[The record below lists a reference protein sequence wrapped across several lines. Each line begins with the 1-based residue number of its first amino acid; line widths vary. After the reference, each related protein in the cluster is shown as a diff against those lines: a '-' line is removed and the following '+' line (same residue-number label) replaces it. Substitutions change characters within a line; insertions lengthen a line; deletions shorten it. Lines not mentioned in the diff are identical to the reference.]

1 MNYDMD
7 ASPGWAT
14 RFETSGF
21 HMSAHYDE
29 TMAYF
34 RRLAEHTGLAEMISF
49 GRSPQGR
56 ELMCLVVAGGREFTP
71 EKAEAS
77 GKAVVLI
84 QNGIHAGEIEGKD
97 ACMLLL
103 REMLVTKTR
112 NKLLEH
118 LIVLVIPILN
128 VDGHERISP
137 FNRLNQLGPR
147 EMGWRTTSQ
156 NLNLNR
162 DYMKADTPE
171 MRALLSLYSRWLPDL
186 SLDNHTTNG
195 ADYQYHITYG
205 IERDGRSDPG
215 LSAWAG
221 EKFLPYVVSRVEQ
234 DGFLTAAYVE
244 PKGKEL
250 KEGILAQ
257 PALPRFSTGYAALQ
271 NRVCVLVETH
281 SLKPFKN
288 RVLSTKA
295 FNTAALEYVNDHHQ
309 VLRELSRS
317 ADKETIRKFR
327 GEKTPLPLEFAATED
342 FELLRFKGFEILE
355 EESPITGA
363 NIVRYTNRETEF
375 DVPLY
380 NRFLVKEQ
388 VGVPY
393 AYLIPGE
400 FSDIIDRIRLH
411 GIAVGSTKSAIAL
424 HVERYKLADVQCASR
439 PYEGRQ
445 RVECAVETFREEV
458 TVPPG
463 TAIVLTQ
470 QRTLRVIVNLLEPQ
484 GPDSYLRWG
493 FFNAFLERKEYAEP
507 FIMEPI
513 ARQMMERDHRLQ
525 QEFLDLLAKDAE
537 FNDDP
542 EARLD
547 FFYQRSVYFDKGEN
561 VYPIMRVVAQDQWEK
576 LL

>member
-1 MNYDMD
+1 MNHEVD
-7 ASPGWAT
+7 ASPGWIT
-14 RFETSGF
+14 RFEASGCQE
-21 HMSAHYDE
+21 SPRYDE

-34 RRLAEHTGLAEMISF
+34 RRLADYTGLAEMISF

-71 EKAEAS
+71 EKAKSS
-77 GKAVVLI
+77 GKAVLLI

-103 REMLVTKTR
+103 REMLVTRTKEE
-112 NKLLEH
+112 LLGH
-118 LIVLVIPILN
+118 LILLIIPILN

-171 MRALLSLYSRWLPDL
+171 MQALLNLYSQWLPDL

-205 IERDGRSDPG
+205 IERHEHMDPG
-215 LSAWAG
+215 LSAWATG
-221 EKFLPYVVSRVEQ
+221 KFMPYVVSRVEE
-234 DGFLTAAYVE
+234 DGFLTAPYVE
-244 PKGKEL
+244 LKGREL
-250 KEGILAQ
+250 NEGIVAQ
-257 PALPRFSTGYAALQ
+257 PALPRFSNGYAALQ

-281 SLKPFKN
+281 SLKPFEN
-288 RVLSTKA
+288 RVYSAKA
-295 FNTAALEYVNDHHQ
+295 FIAAVLEYVNAHHQ
-309 VLRELSRS
+309 VVKELNRS
-317 ADKETIRKFR
+317 ADEETIRRFQ
-327 GEKTPLPLEFAATED
+327 GEKTPLPLEFAATHD
-342 FELLRFKGFEILE
+342 FELRRFKGFEILE
-355 EESPITGA
+355 EESSITGV
-363 NIVRYTNRETEF
+363 NIVRYTNRGTEF

-380 NRFLVKEQ
+380 NTSTVKEH
-388 VGVPY
+388 VGVPH
-393 AYLIPGE
+393 AYLIPRE
-400 FSDIIDRIRLH
+400 FDDIIARIRLH
-411 GIAVGSTKSAIAL
+411 GIAVGSTTLAIAL
-424 HVERYKLADVQCASR
+424 HVERYKLTDVRFASR
-439 PYEGRQ
+439 SYEGRQ
-445 RVECAVETFREEV
+445 RVECDVETFGEEV
-458 TVPPG
+458 TVPQG
-463 TAIVLTQ
+463 TAIVFTQ
-470 QRTLRVIVNLLEPQ
+470 QRTLRVIVNLLEPK

-507 FIMEPI
+507 SIMEPI
-513 ARQMMERDHRLQ
+513 ARQMMERDHRLK

-542 EARLD
+542 DARLD

-561 VYPIMRVVAQDQWEK
+561 VYPIMRVVEQDQWEK

>member
-1 MNYDMD
+1 MNHDVN
-7 ASPGWAT
+7 ANSGWVT
-14 RFETSGF
+14 RFETSDF
-21 HMSAHYDE
+21 QESPRYDE

-34 RRLAEHTGLAEMISF
+34 RRLADHTGLAEMISF

-56 ELMCLVVAGGREFTP
+56 ELVCLVVAGGKEFTP
-71 EKAEAS
+71 EEAQAS
-77 GKAVVLI
+77 GKAIVLI

-103 REMLVTKTR
+103 REMLVTKA
-112 NKLLEH
+112 KAGLLEH
-118 LIVLVIPILN
+118 LILLVIPILN

-162 DYMKADTPE
+162 DYMKADTLE
-171 MRALLSLYSRWLPDL
+171 MQALLKLYSRWLPDL
-186 SLDNHTTNG
+186 TLDNHTTNG

-205 IERDGRSDPG
+205 IERHDHIDPD

-244 PKGKEL
+244 LKGKEL
-250 KEGILAQ
+250 EEGILAQ

-281 SLKPFKN
+281 SLKPFEN
-288 RVLSTKA
+288 RVHSTKA
-295 FNTAALEYVNDHHQ
+295 FNTAALEYVNAHHQ
-309 VLRELSRS
+309 VVKELSRS
-317 ADKETIRKFR
+317 ADEETLRKFR
-327 GEKTPLPLEFAATED
+327 DEKTPLPLEFAAADD

-355 EESPITGA
+355 EESPITGT
-363 NIVRYTNRETEF
+363 NIVRYTDRKAAF

-380 NRFLVKEQ
+380 NKCMVKEQ

-400 FSDIIDRIRLH
+400 FNDIIARIRLH
-411 GIAVGSTKSAIAL
+411 GIAVGSTVSAVTL
-424 HVERYKLADVQCASR
+424 QVRRYKLTDVRFASR
-439 PYEGRQ
+439 SYEGRQ
-445 RVECAVETFREEV
+445 RVECDVKTFREEV

-463 TAIVLTQ
+463 TAIVFTQ
-470 QRTLRVIVNLLEPQ
+470 QRTLRVIVNLLEPR

-507 FIMEPI
+507 FIMDPI
-513 ARQMMERDHRLQ
+513 ARQMMERDHRLKR
-525 QEFLDLLAKDAE
+525 EFLDLLANDAE

-542 EARLD
+542 DARLD

-561 VYPIMRVVAQDQWEK
+561 VYPIMRVGEQDQWEK